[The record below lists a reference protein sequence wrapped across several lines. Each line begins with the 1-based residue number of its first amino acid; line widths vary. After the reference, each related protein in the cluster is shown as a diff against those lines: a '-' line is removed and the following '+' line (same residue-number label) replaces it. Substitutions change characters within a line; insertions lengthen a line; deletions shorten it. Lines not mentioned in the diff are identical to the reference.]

1 MCCHGIIPPQPHSD
15 GPPQVLF
22 SRHALQAVDPLSL
35 PILCQPELLAQQQ
48 SHDRAFLITPTTSAE
63 EALLSEEEAEAKEA
77 LL

>member
-1 MCCHGIIPPQPHSD
+1 
-15 GPPQVLF
+15 
-22 SRHALQAVDPLSL
+22 LSL

-63 EALLSEEEAEAKEA
+63 EAFLSEEEAEAKEA